1 MILMMHSK
9 INEELSGIFD
19 TVGKRACGIF
29 LWEGMRMVYIRAE
42 SLPQKSYN

>member
-19 TVGKRACGIF
+19 TVGKEPAVFFMGGNAYGLYQSGIINVEK
-29 LWEGMRMVYIRAE
+29 L
-42 SLPQKSYN
+42 